1 MGTPDCI
8 AGSAYR
14 ARMDLLYTAHV
25 PPGDGPHPTILM
37 LHGWGASAHDL
48 LGLAP
53 ILHGGGAL
61 VLSPQGPVAFEIA
74 QGMLGF
80 GWWPITST
88 REIDPRAFDVARTLL
103 REFLDEACRR
113 YPVDR
118 RKIVVLGFSQGGV
131 MAYDLV
137 LGDPGRFAGLV
148 ALSTWLPDTID
159 ASLPRADELQN
170 FPALVVHGTQDP
182 MIPVERAQESR
193 SRLLARGV
201 NVQYREF
208 DMQHEINPDA
218 LREIVIWLEEKVFQL
233 IKLA

>member
-1 MGTPDCI
+1 
-8 AGSAYR
+8 
-14 ARMDLLYTAHV
+14 MDLLYTAHI
-25 PPGDGPHPTILM
+25 PPGEGPHPTILM
-37 LHGWGASAHDL
+37 LHGWGANAHDL

-74 QGMLGF
+74 KGVLGF
-80 GWWPITST
+80 GWWPITQS
-88 REIDPRAFDVARTLL
+88 RELDPQAFDAARRLV

-113 YPVDR
+113 YPIDR

-137 LGDPGRFAGLV
+137 LGDPGRFAGLI
-148 ALSTWLPDTID
+148 ALSSWLPEPVDSAIG
-159 ASLPRADELQN
+159 AQDEHKN
-170 FPALVVHGTQDP
+170 FPALVIHGTQDP

-193 SRLLARGV
+193 RRLLARGV

-208 DMQHEINPDA
+208 EMQHEVNPEA
-218 LREIVIWLEEKVFQL
+218 LRELVIWLEEKVFRLIQL
-233 IKLA
+233 AS

>member
-1 MGTPDCI
+1 
-8 AGSAYR
+8 
-14 ARMDLLYTAHV
+14 MDLLYTAHV
-25 PPGDGPHPTILM
+25 PPGDGPHPTIVL

-80 GWWPITST
+80 GWWPITQA
-88 REIDPRAFDVARTLL
+88 REIDPRAFDAARQLL
-103 REFLDEACRR
+103 RDFLDEAIKR

-118 RKIVVLGFSQGGV
+118 RKIVIIGFSQGGV

-137 LGDPGRFAGLV
+137 LSDPNRFAGLV
-148 ALSTWLPDTID
+148 ALSAWLPEQID
-159 ASLPRADELQN
+159 AAIPTQEEHRN

-193 SRLLARGV
+193 KRLLARGM
-201 NVQYREF
+201 NVHYREF
-208 DMQHEINPDA
+208 DMQHEVSPDA
-218 LREIVIWLEEKVFQL
+218 LRELVLWLEERVFQL